1 MLTCITLR
9 SIWLRLVHPWYVTLE
24 KFVLF
29 SEFRTT
35 AVLQRQ
41 RLSGLARMI
50 DLWSVA
56 YMSPLITQYVLA
68 ISRENDKFHSLQ
80 RVADVKCA
88 GTAKMLSISDSRVVF
103 TAEKKNTS
111 TRWILAGVKRRKGAV
126 QRRRERSGGSVPEEL
141 VKCHGQVGSF
151 VKLAQIF
158 TQSTR
163 AWIEHYLEV
172 APRIRA
178 TLRSARKNNYC
189 RRRNLIMFSH
199 FRRHT

>member
-1 MLTCITLR
+1 MLTLLK

-24 KFVLF
+24 KFLF
-29 SEFRTT
+29 SEFQTT
-35 AVLQRQ
+35 AVLQRK

-56 YMSPLITQYVLA
+56 YMSPLITQHALA

-80 RVADVKCA
+80 GVADVKCA
-88 GTAKMLSISDSRVVF
+88 GTAKMLSISDSRVF
-103 TAEKKNTS
+103 TAEKRDTS
-111 TRWILAGVKRRKGAV
+111 TRWILAGVKRKKGTM

-158 TQSTR
+158 PQSTC
-163 AWIEHYLEV
+163 AWIEHYLEIARV
-172 APRIRA
+172 RA
-178 TLRSARKNNYC
+178 TLGAHGK
-189 RRRNLIMFSH
+189 I
-199 FRRHT
+199 TIVAGGI